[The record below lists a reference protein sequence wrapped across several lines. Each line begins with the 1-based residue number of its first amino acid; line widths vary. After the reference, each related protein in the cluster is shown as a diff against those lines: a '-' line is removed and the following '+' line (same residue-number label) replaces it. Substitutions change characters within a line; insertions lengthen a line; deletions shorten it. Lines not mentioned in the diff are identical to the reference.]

1 MSNIVLA
8 TSRVVIVEVGFTY
21 TEEKAKDRVYSILAA
36 LATVFCTRTIMKNRM
51 NSSFSSKQPE
61 AIHPNLQIV
70 LCKTDRA
77 RRN

>member
-36 LATVFCTRTIMKNRM
+36 LAIL
-51 NSSFSSKQPE
+51 
-61 AIHPNLQIV
+61 H
-70 LCKTDRA
+70 
-77 RRN
+77 